1 MILDTSIISQM
12 KILCVEDEPQALA
25 QLELSL
31 ESFSKELYCAKDGMD
46 ALEVLKEHEID
57 VVITDLNMPRLD
69 GLELLDIIK
78 QKYKKTIVII
88 VTAHSESNYLLK
100 AIELKADGYIL
111 KPLNLQELFSL
122 IIKNAGSKYFKN
134 ELDSKNTLLKILR
147 TIGGKRVQIIE
158 HIFNNINEDN
168 QFIGTYD
175 DITTKLN
182 ASKPTV
188 VNTFKVLIEDGIL
201 SRVKNG
207 QYKLTDN
214 II

>member
-12 KILCVEDEPQALA
+12 RILCVEDEPQALA

-46 ALEVLKEHEID
+46 ALEVLKENEID

-122 IIKNAGSKYFKN
+122 IIKNAGSTYFKN

-175 DITTKLN
+175 DITAKLN

-214 II
+214 LI

>member
-1 MILDTSIISQM
+1 M